1 MAFRHDERGRHTV
14 RATMNKKSA
23 FQESDGRDAN
33 TNNAAVMVEQEIQI
47 GSSEFR
53 NVMGHFGT
61 GVVVIAGLVESI
73 PFGLTC
79 QSFMSVSLDPPL
91 VCFCPSHTSTSW
103 QSIRTSNRFSVNVLA
118 LDQRATCE
126 AFAISGSDKFRGVQW
141 RLSECNNP
149 LIEGSIAYIDCDIVD
164 VLDAG
169 DHDIVVGRVRDLKLS
184 RPSAPLF
191 FYQGQFT
198 SLHQAT

>member
-1 MAFRHDERGRHTV
+1 MKRKSVFRASEECE
-14 RATMNKKSA
+14 ASA
-23 FQESDGRDAN
+23 
-33 TNNAAVMVEQEIQI
+33 NNAAAMVEQEIQI

-91 VCFCPSHTSTSW
+91 ICFCPSHTSTSW

-118 LDQRATCE
+118 LDQRSTCE
-126 AFAISGSDKFRGVQW
+126 AFARSGSDKFRDIQW
-141 RLSECNNP
+141 RRSKYDNP
-149 LIEGSIAYIDCDIVD
+149 LIDGSIAYIDCDIVD
-164 VLDAG
+164 VVATG

-184 RPSAPLF
+184 RPSAPLL

-198 SLHQAT
+198 SLSLGRQAT